1 MLQHPFT
8 TFSKLTC
15 IFDSSFA
22 IPALARV
29 YGSSCCSTR
38 HIAFP
43 ELNDF
48 GRAFKGAD
56 FKFPR
61 QL

>member
-1 MLQHPFT
+1 MLRQPFNA
-8 TFSKLTC
+8 FSKLTC
-15 IFDSSFA
+15 ILDSSSA

-38 HIAFP
+38 DIAFP

-48 GRAFKGAD
+48 GKAFKGAD
-56 FKFPR
+56 FKFP
-61 QL
+61 L

>member
-1 MLQHPFT
+1 MLRQPFT
-8 TFSKLTC
+8 TSSKVTC
-15 IFDSSFA
+15 IFDSSSA

-38 HIAFP
+38 HIDFP
-43 ELNDF
+43 KLNDF
-48 GRAFKGAD
+48 GRAFKDAG